1 MADNKYQRLIL
12 DILGTRPILF
22 NPDLARVLDSV
33 IAGLFLSQLLFWWE
47 KGRNPWRFYKTVK
60 ELENEIV
67 LTKHQQLSAQK
78 ICIEKGVLE
87 VVYKG
92 IPPKR
97 NFKINI
103 ERIIDLLE
111 ELSRKRDEQT
121 ETNCPNNRQS
131 NANSPPD

>member
-60 ELENEIV
+60 ELEDEIV

-111 ELSRKRDEQT
+111 ELSKKRDEQS

>member
-12 DILGTRPILF
+12 EILGTRPILF

-33 IAGLFLSQLLFWWE
+33 VAGLFLSQLLFWWE
-47 KGRNPWRFYKTVK
+47 KGRNPWMFYKTVK
-60 ELENEIV
+60 ELEDEIV

-87 VVYKG
+87 VIHKG

-111 ELSRKRDEQT
+111 ELSRKRAEKN
-121 ETNCPNNRQS
+121 ELNCPNNRQS

>member
-22 NPDLARVLDSV
+22 NPDLARMLDSV
-33 IAGLFLSQLLFWWE
+33 TAGLFLSQLLFWWE

-60 ELENEIV
+60 ELQDEIV

-78 ICIEKGVLE
+78 ICVEKGVLE
-87 VVYKG
+87 VVYRG

-97 NFKINI
+97 YFKINI
-103 ERIIDLLE
+103 EKIIDLLE
-111 ELSRKRDEQT
+111 ELSRERAKQEKV
-121 ETNCPNNRQS
+121 NCPNNRQS